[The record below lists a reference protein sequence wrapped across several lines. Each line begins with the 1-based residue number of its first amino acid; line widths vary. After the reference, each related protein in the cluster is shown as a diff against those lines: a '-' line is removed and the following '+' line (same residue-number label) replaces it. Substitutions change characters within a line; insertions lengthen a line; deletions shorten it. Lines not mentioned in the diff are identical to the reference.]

1 MSRRR
6 NGEAGFRLIELLVV
20 IVIRGIL
27 AAIVVFSVAGI
38 TDKGDKSSCRASV
51 KTVEV
56 AQEAYRAKNPGYAA
70 DIPALVTAG
79 LLRNTAAADAASKGI
94 ATSTSGD
101 VTHTCSF

>member
-1 MSRRR
+1 MARRR
-6 NGEAGFRLIELLVV
+6 SGEAGFTLIELLVV
-20 IVIRGIL
+20 IVILGIL

-56 AQEAYRAKNPGYAA
+56 AQEAYRANHPTYAA
-70 DIPALVTAG
+70 DVPALVTAG
-79 LLRNTAAADAASKGI
+79 LLRSTAAQDATDKGI
-94 ATSTSGD
+94 ATDNTGA